1 MPVQGCTLPLSYAV
15 FSKAVLNAAANTYSQ
30 QYELRNLSFMTVSC
44 NCLMSVCMCFVVIVR
59 YVEFCSGTGTD
70 KTHIVSLYKC
80 LENNAGC
87 EKQEGIVYMKGNFNR
102 ATARH

>member
-1 MPVQGCTLPLSYAV
+1 
-15 FSKAVLNAAANTYSQ
+15 
-30 QYELRNLSFMTVSC
+30 
-44 NCLMSVCMCFVVIVR
+44 MCFVVIVR